1 MDERHG
7 AVAWQASHYIS
18 RTDQVGAGGIIWY
31 NVHLMKCELCHNADA
46 CEAIVP
52 EGRSEDDE
60 LYVCSACAKAEHDKR
75 QKRSQRTRK
84 VTGLPPGVSMS
95 ITEISPEGSDEGCEP
110 PPFIGAIMNAFQD
123 MVSGLENGGG
133 KKERRPNPSKDVL
146 ELPAGRIPA
155 EYRIK
160 GGFHLEGLHLLGE
173 LDAVKRGLHALGMDI
188 VGIAADGV
196 NEAGHVYTFRYC
208 GSVERAKR
216 VAEDILREEKNARVR
231 LKTELPRVFGDSLCR
246 ALAIL
251 KNCRLLSPGE
261 LFDLLSPMRLAAR
274 QKMLDGITLAEIE
287 RMMADADLSGSEDK
301 LSQDERDRVDADR
314 ADEMNRRFEEVM
326 LDDVL

>member
-1 MDERHG
+1 
-7 AVAWQASHYIS
+7 
-18 RTDQVGAGGIIWY
+18 
-31 NVHLMKCELCHNADA
+31 MKCELCHNADA

-52 EGRSEDDE
+52 EGGSEDDE
-60 LYVCSACAKAEHDKR
+60 LYVCSACARAERDKR

-95 ITEISPEGSDEGCEP
+95 ITEISPGPRGEGDGEGP

-123 MVSGLENGGG
+123 MVNGMEKGASR
-133 KKERRPNPSKDVL
+133 ERRPRSGEMS
-146 ELPAGRIPA
+146 ELPAGRIPS
-155 EYRIK
+155 EYRVK
-160 GGFHLEGLHLLGE
+160 GGFHLEGLHLIGE
-173 LDAVKRGLHALGMDI
+173 LDAVKRGLHALGMELA
-188 VGIAADGV
+188 GIAADGV
-196 NEAGHVYTFRYC
+196 NEAGHVYALRYA
-208 GSVERAKR
+208 GSAERAKR
-216 VAEDILREEKNARVR
+216 VAEDLLREEKNARVR

-261 LFDLLSPMRLAAR
+261 LFDLLSPMRLAAK

-287 RMMADADLSGSEDK
+287 RMMSDADLSGSEDK
-301 LSQDERDRVDADR
+301 MSQEERDRIDADR

>member
-1 MDERHG
+1 
-7 AVAWQASHYIS
+7 
-18 RTDQVGAGGIIWY
+18 
-31 NVHLMKCELCHNADA
+31 MKCELCHNADA

-52 EGRSEDDE
+52 EGGSEDHE
-60 LYVCSACAKAEHDKR
+60 LYVCSACARAERDKR

-95 ITEISPEGSDEGCEP
+95 ITEISPGPRGEGDGEGP

-123 MVSGLENGGG
+123 MVNGMENGAGR
-133 KKERRPNPSKDVL
+133 ERRPRSGEMS
-146 ELPAGRIPA
+146 ELPAGRIPS

-160 GGFHLEGLHLLGE
+160 GGFHLEGLHLIGE
-173 LDAVKRGLHALGMDI
+173 LDAVKRGLHALGMELA
-188 VGIAADGV
+188 GIAADGV
-196 NEAGHVYTFRYC
+196 NEAGHVYAFRYA
-208 GSVERAKR
+208 GSAERAKR
-216 VAEDILREEKNARVR
+216 VAEDLLREEKNARVR

-261 LFDLLSPMRLAAR
+261 LFDLLSPMRLAAK

-287 RMMADADLSGSEDK
+287 RMMSDADLSGSEDK
-301 LSQDERDRVDADR
+301 MSQEERDRIDADR

>member
-1 MDERHG
+1 
-7 AVAWQASHYIS
+7 
-18 RTDQVGAGGIIWY
+18 
-31 NVHLMKCELCHNADA
+31 MKCELCHNADA

-52 EGRSEDDE
+52 EGGSEDDE
-60 LYVCSACAKAEHDKR
+60 LYVCSACARAERDKR

-95 ITEISPEGSDEGCEP
+95 ITEISPGPRGEGDGEGP

-123 MVSGLENGGG
+123 MVNGMEKGASR
-133 KKERRPNPSKDVL
+133 ERRSRSGEMS
-146 ELPAGRIPA
+146 ELPAGRIPS

-160 GGFHLEGLHLLGE
+160 GGVHLEGLHLIGE
-173 LDAVKRGLHALGMDI
+173 LDAVKRGLHALGMELA
-188 VGIAADGV
+188 GIAADGV
-196 NEAGHVYTFRYC
+196 NEAGHVYAFRYA
-208 GSVERAKR
+208 GSAERAKR
-216 VAEDILREEKNARVR
+216 GAEDWLREEKNARVR

-261 LFDLLSPMRLAAR
+261 LFDLLSPMRLAAK

-287 RMMADADLSGSEDK
+287 RMMSDADLSSSEDK
-301 LSQDERDRVDADR
+301 MSQAERDRIDADR